1 MEERN
6 FEDDLKISQ
15 TLNHEWEKVFKRIFG
30 QNIFIKFQDNK
41 IAQLEFGT
49 DTTIQQKNGRKFSVE
64 CEIPSPNKVE
74 VMASCDHLGDKPRR
88 PFVLSYSRTGKQDN
102 RNCFTQAVFPT
113 TSCCD
118 NKKFLLYK
126 SLYSNSSISKQS
138 YGYGL
143 LGNEVKFAYEGRIY
157 LDVL

>member
-1 MEERN
+1 MEEN
-6 FEDDLKISQ
+6 KIS
-15 TLNHEWEKVFKRIFG
+15 
-30 QNIFIKFQDNK
+30 
-41 IAQLEFGT
+41 
-49 DTTIQQKNGRKFSVE
+49 
-64 CEIPSPNKVE
+64 EIPLPNKVE

-143 LGNEVKFAYEGRIY
+143 LGDEVKSPSRETLDFFFLNFAQRAI
-157 LDVL
+157 LI